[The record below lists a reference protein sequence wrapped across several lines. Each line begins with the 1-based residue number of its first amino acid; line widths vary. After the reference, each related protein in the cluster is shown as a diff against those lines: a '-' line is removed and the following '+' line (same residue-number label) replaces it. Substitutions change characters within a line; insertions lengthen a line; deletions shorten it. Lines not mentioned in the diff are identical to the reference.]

1 MRAKWRNHRACSTS
15 IHQKPDATSS
25 PCTPQ
30 LQDSCKSRRFKRF
43 LHYSCT
49 ASVESRVAAGPLPG
63 WRGLPTNGKYWSHAP
78 LHVGFRVKNPALRCC
93 LRRQKVRCTGP
104 ASDSLRLKQGDTYI
118 LYCTTCRYASASLT
132 SCFTTRS
139 ALSFHPSG
147 VSECAYLW

>member
-15 IHQKPDATSS
+15 IHPKPDATSS

-30 LQDSCKSRRFKRF
+30 LQDSCRSRKFKRF

-78 LHVGFRVKNPALRCC
+78 LHVGFRVKNPALRSC
-93 LRRQKVRCTGP
+93 LRRQKVHCTGP
-104 ASDSLRLKQGDTYI
+104 ASDSLRLKQGED
-118 LYCTTCRYASASLT
+118 LPLAGSARAVSQRSSLCASHCRASLW
-132 SCFTTRS
+132 RVD
-139 ALSFHPSG
+139 AD
-147 VSECAYLW
+147 